1 MDEYVLSK
9 CFRLEKPI
17 IIPQLFELPGLI
29 NIING
34 ILLSIIIIIII
45 CNYSLF
51 KKLDIYNKIM
61 ILIALGIYLGIHGLL
76 HLGLEKIKKIRYV
89 DIIEKKN

>member
-1 MDEYVLSK
+1 MDFTQLNTISILS
-9 CFRLEKPI
+9 
-17 IIPQLFELPGLI
+17 I

-34 ILLSIIIIIII
+34 LLFLIIIIIII
-45 CNYSLF
+45 CNYSLV

-76 HLGLEKIKKIRYV
+76 HLGLEKI
-89 DIIEKKN
+89 IEKKN